1 MSETG
6 VLRPEARVELLH
18 GQIIDLSP
26 IGPFHGGVVGRL
38 VRWFT
43 LSARGRWVVLSQHPL
58 TLDDQSEPQPDVML
72 LRSVPDDYAN
82 RHPRPIDLFLLVEV
96 ADTTL
101 QLDRRE
107 KLPAYGRAG
116 IPEVWIVNLVE
127 GAVEVYREPHDA
139 GYGTTSI
146 LRPGDTAAPLSFSN
160 ASINVARLLSR

>member
-1 MSETG
+1 M
-6 VLRPEARVELLH
+6 
-18 GQIIDLSP
+18 
-26 IGPFHGGVVGRL
+26 
-38 VRWFT
+38 
-43 LSARGRWVVLSQHPL
+43 LSQHPL

-82 RHPRPIDLFLLVEV
+82 RHPRPSDVFLLVEV
-96 ADTTL
+96 ADTSL

-146 LRPGDTAAPLSFSN
+146 LRPGDTAAPLSFSD